1 MIFLLLF
8 VIYLA
13 NAAQPKGSTRTLPKL
28 VIIETRLSIEEVEVK
43 DGVLETT
50 VEAVLALAQNE
61 LTTSNIEV
69 LLLPVDQ
76 QQHPFTDIQFASE
89 EQQTIGSFRAV
100 TKADGRIV
108 AMKERKHLKTSCPL
122 SKRFPFDGRTCE
134 IRLTS
139 VRQQA
144 SSLLL
149 RFHPSSSSITLSP
162 TITTSKFHLMKVTPE
177 SCMFDTVYAILTDSV
192 LSARHSCVIAR
203 FSFSSPLIPS
213 LIRYFLPPLIGPFI
227 AWLNLFTPRYN
238 LLLRFGVLSTSIFI
252 IFLSSLI
259 SQSTP
264 PSPSFTPLDQWYFIV
279 SIVVFL
285 FIIEFFITSS
295 LIYHSHKYRFMS
307 TGNGESPVRM
317 KSRQRIERKE
327 SRKLAISMNNDVEK
341 SGCYSSMI
349 SEVFL
354 HSSDRFSLIAARIDI
369 TARFALPSILI
380 LLITIFF
387 FFHLYVLT
395 E

>member
-1 MIFLLLF
+1 
-8 VIYLA
+8 
-13 NAAQPKGSTRTLPKL
+13 GSSRSLPKP

-43 DGVLETT
+43 DGILETT
-50 VEAVLALAQNE
+50 VEAVLALSQNE

-134 IRLTS
+134 LKLTS

-149 RFHPSSSSITLSP
+149 RFHPSASSITLSP
-162 TITTSKFHLMKVTPE
+162 TITTSKFHLVKVTPE
-177 SCMFDTVYAILTDSV
+177 SCMFETVYAIMTDSV

-213 LIRYFLPPLIGPFI
+213 LVRYFLPPLIGPFI
-227 AWLNLFTPRYN
+227 AWLNLFTPRFN
-238 LLLRFGVLSTSIFI
+238 LLLRFVVLSTGILTV
-252 IFLSSLI
+252 FLSSMI

-264 PSPSFTPLDQWYFIV
+264 PTPTLSPIDQWYIIV
-279 SIVVFL
+279 SILLFL
-285 FIIEFFITSS
+285 FTVEFFITSS

-307 TGNGESPVRM
+307 TGQGESPVRM

-327 SRKLAISMNNDVEK
+327 SRKLALSANNDVEK
-341 SGCYSSMI
+341 SGCYSSMMA
-349 SEVFL
+349 EVFL
-354 HSSDRFSLIAARIDI
+354 HSSDRFSL
-369 TARFALPSILI
+369 TATRLDLTSRFLFPFILI
-380 LLITIFF
+380 FLITLFF
-387 FFHLYVLT
+387 FFHLYVLS

>member
-1 MIFLLLF
+1 MIFLLF
-8 VIYLA
+8 IVGQLA
-13 NAAQPKGSTRTLPKL
+13 NAAQNKASTRTLPKP

-50 VEAVLALAQNE
+50 VEAVLALSQNE

-89 EQQTIGSFRAV
+89 EQQTIGSFRAI

-134 IRLTS
+134 LKLTS

-149 RFHPSSSSITLSP
+149 RFHPSPSSITLSP
-162 TITTSKFHLMKVTPE
+162 TITTSKSHLVKVLPE
-177 SCMFDTVYAILTDSV
+177 SCMFETVYAILSDSV

-203 FSFSSPLIPS
+203 FFFSSPMIPS

-227 AWLNLFTPRYN
+227 AWFNLFTPRFN
-238 LLLRFGVLSTSIFI
+238 FLLRFIILSTGIIIVFI
-252 IFLSSLI
+252 SSVI

-264 PSPSFTPLDQWYFIV
+264 PSPTLSPLDQWYIIV
-279 SIVVFL
+279 SIVLFL
-285 FIIEFFITSS
+285 FTIEFFITTS
-295 LIYHSHKYRFMS
+295 LIYHSHKYRYMS
-307 TGNGESPVRM
+307 TGQGESTVRV

-327 SRKLAISMNNDVEK
+327 SRRLAISAHNDVEK
-341 SGCYSSMI
+341 SGSYSSMMAD
-349 SEVFL
+349 VFL
-354 HSSDRFSLIAARIDI
+354 HSSDHLSLIATRIDL
-369 TARFALPSILI
+369 TARFALPS
-380 LLITIFF
+380 LLIFLITLFF
-387 FFHLYVLT
+387 FFHIYVLS